1 MACVRTSLAAT
12 VLLLCVSAFEQL
24 EIRIPRQRYKQHD
37 RIDVVIANSS
47 TKQVSFCIEY
57 GHSSFQD
64 ADHPEPTPT
73 PVYVQRKDKRGWGT
87 LLIGPDVG
95 SMRHSASLGAGESQV
110 YPFRLS
116 DAGEMRIMVDYW
128 IGENDR
134 TCQQPKGRK
143 TAKSRVFVIE

>member
-1 MACVRTSLAAT
+1 VKATLAAT
-12 VLLLCVSAFEQL
+12 VLLLCISAFGQL
-24 EIRIPRQRYKQHD
+24 EIRIPQQRYKQHH
-37 RIDVVIANSS
+37 RIDVVIANIS
-47 TKQVSFCIEY
+47 TKQVSFCVEY
-57 GHSSFQD
+57 VHSSFRD
-64 ADHPEPTPT
+64 ADHTESTPT

-95 SMRHSASLGAGESQV
+95 SMRQSASLGAAESQQ

-128 IGENDR
+128 IGESDR

>member
-1 MACVRTSLAAT
+1 
-12 VLLLCVSAFEQL
+12 VLLLCVSAFGQL
-24 EIRIPRQRYKQHD
+24 EIRVPQPRYKQRD
-37 RIDVVIANSS
+37 RIDVVIANTS
-47 TKQVSFCIEY
+47 TKQVSFCVEY
-57 GHSSFQD
+57 GHSSFRD
-64 ADHPEPTPT
+64 ADHAESTPT

-95 SMRHSASLGAGESQV
+95 SMRSSATLGAGESQQ

-128 IGENDR
+128 IGASDR
-134 TCQQPKGRK
+134 TCQQPKRRK